1 MKKKIKDLTF
11 VEITRICEKYKDDNE
26 DKCPLSGCCMCTPP
40 YCWFEDD
47 PDAETEV
54 EVPTE

>member
-11 VEITRICEKYKDDNE
+11 VEITRICIFYKDENE
-26 DKCPLSGCCMCTPP
+26 EECPLYACCICTPP

-47 PDAETEV
+47 PCAEREV
-54 EVPTE
+54 EIPE